1 MNRTGLLIFAWLL
14 TALVLLLLSGLAQ
27 PALAQTMPPT
37 STADRLKPPPTVYP
51 PTQADEGHQVYHM
64 VCMAC
69 HGDRGQGLTDEWRAA
84 LDVGDQN
91 CWQSGCHNTRR
102 PPEGFIFPK
111 TVPRVVGGGA
121 LARFETALDLHD
133 YLVEKMPYQNPGYL
147 KSEEYWQ
154 LTAFLLRENG
164 VKLPN
169 LPLNAETAAQ
179 LRLRMADS
187 NDTTPVNPDSRANL
201 WFYFG
206 VGLLAATA
214 LGWMFFRRRFR

>member
-1 MNRTGLLIFAWLL
+1 
-14 TALVLLLLSGLAQ
+14 
-27 PALAQTMPPT
+27 MPPT
-37 STADRLKPPPTVYP
+37 STADRLKPPPTAFP
-51 PTQADEGHQVYHM
+51 PNQADDGHQVYYQ

-91 CWQSGCHNTRR
+91 CWQSGCHHTKR
-102 PPEGFIFPK
+102 PPEGFIFPR
-111 TVPRVVGGGA
+111 TVPRVVGGGV

-164 VKLPN
+164 VKLPAQ
-169 LPLNAETAAQ
+169 PLDAEVAAQ
-179 LRLRMADS
+179 MRLHPAAAPTEIPAAPEVTS
-187 NDTTPVNPDSRANL
+187 SL
-201 WFYFG
+201 WPYFG
-206 VGLLAATA
+206 TGAALAAA
-214 LGWMFFRRRFR
+214 LGWFLARRRRIRP